1 MLSRRFI
8 SFSRSV
14 KFNVEYFRSPGEVLN
29 CNKYVGVHQCF
40 RKISADSTI
49 SSKPSKKKIFLV
61 GGLTFCATYAAMEG
75 VSQYWN
81 KPGKFAGDHGK
92 SNENHLE
99 WDSYLRT
106 VKNKPKGT
114 VAGYVIPKEKLPSI
128 PVSREVGGPYELNG
142 VTFSLFQYQTC
153 PFCCKVRSFM
163 DYYGLPY
170 NVVEVDPVL
179 RQQLKFSK
187 YRKVPIML
195 VDEKTKDGK
204 DSSKYVQLTDSSL
217 IISIIATY
225 LMYNKEGESV
235 QRIMDYY
242 QNLDDSRNL
251 ETDVINKYFLMIG
264 ESWTPKKLK
273 DNENRLHEERYWR
286 EWTDNYLVHVISPNV
301 YRTLSESFDSFN
313 YFSKVGQWDKYFP
326 AWERYIC
333 IYIGAIGMYFVSKR
347 LKKRHGLKE
356 DVRTSLYDTCQLWVK
371 AIGKNRKFMGGDKPN
386 LADLAVFGALSS
398 FEGCEAFR
406 DLLKNV
412 NIGPWYYSVKELCEA
427 HAGAKLLTNP
437 E

>member
-1 MLSRRFI
+1 MNALLI
-8 SFSRSV
+8 
-14 KFNVEYFRSPGEVLN
+14 Y
-29 CNKYVGVHQCF
+29 
-40 RKISADSTI
+40 
-49 SSKPSKKKIFLV
+49 
-61 GGLTFCATYAAMEG
+61 
-75 VSQYWN
+75 
-81 KPGKFAGDHGK
+81 
-92 SNENHLE
+92 
-99 WDSYLRT
+99 
-106 VKNKPKGT
+106 
-114 VAGYVIPKEKLPSI
+114 
-128 PVSREVGGPYELNG
+128 
-142 VTFSLFQYQTC
+142 SLQ
-153 PFCCKVRSFM
+153 
-163 DYYGLPY
+163 
-170 NVVEVDPVL
+170 
-179 RQQLKFSK
+179 
-187 YRKVPIML
+187 
-195 VDEKTKDGK
+195 
-204 DSSKYVQLTDSSL
+204 
-217 IISIIATY
+217 
-225 LMYNKEGESV
+225 
-235 QRIMDYY
+235 
-242 QNLDDSRNL
+242 DDSRNL